1 MGTDYVVLDILQE
14 DCLGQGCGHID
25 LRKPTTIEKAKFC
38 ACLLEGQGV
47 TQGEEYMEGTDRSM
61 DMRRR
66 MRQRRLEQSGEKAQE
81 ESLRAQEHLRASNIW
96 QKAQSVALYAATRG
110 ETDTSLLLAHALL
123 AEKKVFFPRMRKNE
137 KGIMDFVRITSP
149 DELREGAFGILEPAP
164 ELSGLGAEDASFDLC
179 VVPGL
184 VFSLAGNRM
193 GYGGGYYDRF
203 FTAARILTR
212 IGLCYS
218 FQIVTPWTAE
228 PWDIPMTHICSEKGL
243 VAADKTQGNPDKS
256 IQE

>member
-1 MGTDYVVLDILQE
+1 ML
-14 DCLGQGCGHID
+14 
-25 LRKPTTIEKAKFC
+25 
-38 ACLLEGQGV
+38 
-47 TQGEEYMEGTDRSM
+47 
-61 DMRRR
+61 
-66 MRQRRLEQSGEKAQE
+66 AQE
-81 ESLRAQEHLRASNIW
+81 YLLASNLW
-96 QKAQSVALYAATRG
+96 QEAQSVALYAATRG

-137 KGIMDFVRITSP
+137 KGIMDFVQIASP
-149 DELREGAFGILEPAP
+149 DELREGAFGILEPMP
-164 ELSGLGAEDASFDLC
+164 ELPGIRAEDANFDLC

-184 VFSLAGNRM
+184 VFSFAGNRM

>member
-1 MGTDYVVLDILQE
+1 
-14 DCLGQGCGHID
+14 
-25 LRKPTTIEKAKFC
+25 
-38 ACLLEGQGV
+38 
-47 TQGEEYMEGTDRSM
+47 MEGTDRAM
-61 DMRRR
+61 DMRKR

-81 ESLRAQEHLRASNIW
+81 DSLRAQEHLLASDLW

-137 KGIMDFVRITSP
+137 QGMMDFVQIASP
-149 DELREGAFGILEPAP
+149 DELVEGAFGILEPMPKLPGA
-164 ELSGLGAEDASFDLC
+164 GAEEACFDLC

-184 VFSLAGNRM
+184 VFSYAGNRM

-203 FTAARILTR
+203 FTAARITTR
-212 IGLCYS
+212 IGFCYS
-218 FQIVTPWTAE
+218 FQIVAPWAAE
-228 PWDIPMTHICSEKGL
+228 SWDIPMTHICSEKGL
-243 VAADKTQGNPDKS
+243 VVADKAQNNPDKS

>member
-1 MGTDYVVLDILQE
+1 M
-14 DCLGQGCGHID
+14 
-25 LRKPTTIEKAKFC
+25 P
-38 ACLLEGQGV
+38 ACLKGRV
-47 TQGEEYMEGTDRSM
+47 SHKGECMEGTDRATA
-61 DMRRR
+61 MRKN
-66 MRQRRLEQSGEKAQE
+66 MRQRRLEQSKERAQE
-81 ESLRAQEHLRASNIW
+81 DSLRAQEHLLASDLW
-96 QKAQSVALYAATRG
+96 QEAQSVALYAATRG

-123 AEKKVFFPRMRKNE
+123 AEKRVFFPRMRKGE
-137 KGIMDFVRITSP
+137 RGMMDFVRIMSQ
-149 DELREGAFGILEPAP
+149 DELVEGAFGILEPMS
-164 ELSGLGAEDASFDLC
+164 ELSGVGAEDASFDLC

-218 FQIVTPWTAE
+218 FQIVTPWAAE

-243 VAADKTQGNPDKS
+243 VAADKT
-256 IQE
+256 

>member
-1 MGTDYVVLDILQE
+1 MAS
-14 DCLGQGCGHID
+14 D
-25 LRKPTTIEKAKFC
+25 L
-38 ACLLEGQGV
+38 
-47 TQGEEYMEGTDRSM
+47 
-61 DMRRR
+61 
-66 MRQRRLEQSGEKAQE
+66 
-81 ESLRAQEHLRASNIW
+81 W

-110 ETDTSLLLAHALL
+110 EADTSLLLAHALL
-123 AEKKVFFPRMRKNE
+123 AEKKVFFPRMRKGE
-137 KGIMDFVRITSP
+137 KGMMDFVRITSP
-149 DELREGAFGILEPAP
+149 DELREGAFGILEPMP
-164 ELSGLGAEDASFDLC
+164 ELSGIRAEDASFDLC

>member
-1 MGTDYVVLDILQE
+1 
-14 DCLGQGCGHID
+14 
-25 LRKPTTIEKAKFC
+25 
-38 ACLLEGQGV
+38 
-47 TQGEEYMEGTDRSM
+47 MEGTGRTM
-61 DMRRR
+61 DMRKR

-81 ESLRAQEHLRASNIW
+81 DSLRAQEHLLASDLW

-123 AEKKVFFPRMRKNE
+123 AEKRVFFPRMRKGE
-137 KGIMDFVRITSP
+137 RGMMDFVRIMSP
-149 DELREGAFGILEPAP
+149 DELVEGAFGILEPMS
-164 ELSGLGAEDASFDLC
+164 ELSGVGAEDASFDLC

-184 VFSLAGNRM
+184 VFSFAGNRM

-203 FTAARILTR
+203 FTAAGITTR

-218 FQIVTPWTAE
+218 FQIVAPWAAE
-228 PWDIPMTHICSEKGL
+228 SWDIPMTHICSEKGL
-243 VAADKTQGNPDKS
+243 VVADKAQNNPDKS

>member
-1 MGTDYVVLDILQE
+1 M
-14 DCLGQGCGHID
+14 
-25 LRKPTTIEKAKFC
+25 RK
-38 ACLLEGQGV
+38 
-47 TQGEEYMEGTDRSM
+47 
-61 DMRRR
+61 R

-81 ESLRAQEHLRASNIW
+81 DSLRAQEHLLASDLW

-123 AEKKVFFPRMRKNE
+123 AEKRVFFPRMRKGE
-137 KGIMDFVRITSP
+137 RGMMDFVRIMSP
-149 DELREGAFGILEPAP
+149 DELVEGAFGILEPMS
-164 ELSGLGAEDASFDLC
+164 ELSGVGAEDASFDLC

-184 VFSLAGNRM
+184 VFSFAGNRM

-203 FTAARILTR
+203 FTAAGITTR

-218 FQIVTPWTAE
+218 FQIVAPWAAE
-228 PWDIPMTHICSEKGL
+228 SWDIPMTHICSEKGL
-243 VAADKTQGNPDKS
+243 VVADKAQNNPDKS

>member
-1 MGTDYVVLDILQE
+1 
-14 DCLGQGCGHID
+14 
-25 LRKPTTIEKAKFC
+25 
-38 ACLLEGQGV
+38 
-47 TQGEEYMEGTDRSM
+47 M
-61 DMRRR
+61 DMRKL
-66 MRQRRLEQSGEKAQE
+66 MRQRRLEQSKERAE
-81 ESLRAQEHLRASNIW
+81 ESSLRAQKHLLASDLW

-123 AEKKVFFPRMRKNE
+123 AEKKVFFPRMRKGE
-137 KGIMDFVRITSP
+137 RGKMDFVRITSP
-149 DELREGAFGILEPAP
+149 DELVPGQFGILEPMP
-164 ELSGLGAEDASFDLC
+164 ELSGLGAKDACFDLC

-184 VFSLAGNRM
+184 VFSLVGNRM

-203 FTAARILTR
+203 FTAARILAR

-228 PWDIPMTHICSEKGL
+228 PWDVPMTHICSEKGL
-243 VAADKTQGNPDKS
+243 VVADKTQGKMDKS

>member
-1 MGTDYVVLDILQE
+1 
-14 DCLGQGCGHID
+14 
-25 LRKPTTIEKAKFC
+25 
-38 ACLLEGQGV
+38 
-47 TQGEEYMEGTDRSM
+47 MEGTGRTM
-61 DMRRR
+61 DMRKR
-66 MRQRRLEQSGEKAQE
+66 MRQRRLEQPIERAQE
-81 ESLRAQEHLRASNIW
+81 DSLLAQEHLLASALW
-96 QKAQSVALYAATRG
+96 QEAQSVALYAATRG

-123 AEKKVFFPRMRKNE
+123 AEKRVFFPRMRKGE
-137 KGIMDFVRITSP
+137 RGMMDFVRIMSP
-149 DELREGAFGILEPAP
+149 DELVEGAFGILEPMS
-164 ELSGLGAEDASFDLC
+164 ELSGVGAEDASFDLC

-184 VFSLAGNRM
+184 VFSFAGNRM

>member
-1 MGTDYVVLDILQE
+1 
-14 DCLGQGCGHID
+14 
-25 LRKPTTIEKAKFC
+25 
-38 ACLLEGQGV
+38 
-47 TQGEEYMEGTDRSM
+47 MEGTDRAM

-66 MRQRRLEQSGEKAQE
+66 MRQRRLGQSGEKAQE
-81 ESLRAQEHLRASNIW
+81 DSLRAQEHLLASDLW

-123 AEKKVFFPRMRKNE
+123 AEKKVFFPKMRKNE
-137 KGIMDFVRITSP
+137 KGIMDFVQIASP
-149 DELREGAFGILEPAP
+149 DELREGAFGILEPLP
-164 ELSGLGAEDASFDLC
+164 ELSGSGVGAEDASFDLC

-218 FQIVTPWTAE
+218 FQIVTPWAAE
-228 PWDIPMTHICSEKGL
+228 SWDIPMTHICSEKGL
-243 VAADKTQGNPDKS
+243 VVADKAQNNLDKS